1 MALARIVFHCVDQDL
16 FDIFIRSLPRPALL
30 DPLRKDLALQKRH
43 FRGYRISKS
52 SPDIPAISKAY
63 YKEINEKRNE
73 QLVDYLCRGW
83 LLTHAEVA
91 TATLECLGLR
101 DVTLQQVGSWLP
113 HAHARLTEQG
123 HMDAASEITRAL
135 ALEHPIEDILITIS
149 VLCVDCDQQSELRQ
163 SIEREFEKTHD
174 DPGYLFAALTER
186 QTGLLARLDS
196 ITKRASHETARRESD
211 LKPLANELTRLTK
224 KRATLDKDRSARE
237 TELEEAKSHLSQSQV
252 QYDAAKG
259 QMEEWKARH
268 DKIERAVLRAQ
279 AKFQE
284 LQYSRDALLADLDRQ
299 KKAVESECADVAE
312 RLEAAKKR
320 MLDTRRD
327 VVANVDD
334 THPIDDAEVVPEEVA
349 GDLNDVLAFT
359 ALPGFRSS
367 SVTIDMFFR
376 WLREHHGSPDVPPR
390 HTDVTTDPSASVDY
404 YGHMA
409 LYGERPWDAAV
420 LGSYALARSLE
431 EVREGVDTYES
442 RSDIVLGGLYHMARV
457 SDAPLVDRLLA
468 RLIELVPHQE
478 TPATSGLDLLDGL
491 EILADRIT
499 DGAVNRRLGAMQ
511 TKLATANGRAL
522 QRLYDQMSPAL
533 RPHAKRALVSRVRD
547 ARLQDQDPTH
557 EVLDVVTTYLETLL
571 GPLGGGSHVWG
582 AQATLQD
589 EVRTSRRAL
598 LAGTAKLP
606 HVFSPTTNDRLLQ
619 FRDLFAIHL
628 KEALAA
634 DTLDGYELFRR
645 LLLQYCLRDCLQPE
659 WISSRYLFP
668 IVVSLAH
675 VASRADRKIR
685 ERKANIQLALE
696 KQQYPLNVA
705 RRGVPLRIQLANTGA
720 ATASEIHV
728 EIEADRKE
736 VTIRPKDIRL
746 TKVGPQDQTWRDIT
760 MDIADP
766 VSAIELACLYHW
778 KDPSG
783 VQRVGDESV
792 KLTAQRDV
800 DWAKARANPY
810 SLRSITSQERLVGRD
825 DDLDALRIGIEGT
838 QSFCITGQKRVGKTS
853 VARVLLKEF
862 RGKVDHVAVYLTFGD
877 LVATSWCELIYSL
890 YEAISEELGDVT
902 TGSCVEL
909 PPVEEFVAKQA
920 RHNRAFLK
928 QLGRSLDGMKVLCI
942 IDDFDEIDEDL
953 YKGDDAKELFL
964 RLRTLIDRGDFSF
977 VMVGS
982 EKLPDVLRHQGERLN
997 QVQQHSL
1004 SYFRDKSS
1012 LRRLVVEPA
1021 VPYLEYS
1028 DEAIDE
1034 IWGYSAGNP
1043 YYATQICVRV
1053 YGDMVAKKDHHV
1065 CPSDVQRNVKA
1076 ICQDSNVSTFQH
1088 FWTDGVFEGGDDM
1101 ARLQYLNAAIL
1112 TACARM
1118 SSEEGAEREV
1128 ERKALLAEPSL
1139 GSYDPAQVRF
1149 RLDNLVDRG
1158 VLVET
1163 ADRVR
1168 LRVPLFER
1176 WLLAGGEAAV
1186 RASFS
1191 EEALEVRFA
1200 PSVVKPAPRR
1210 IVEVSRDLV
1219 YQGKSLA
1226 EDRVR
1231 TWLDQFGRGE
1241 NQNLALR
1248 LLERLKSKGYYSE
1261 ESIHSRCKTLHGL
1274 MLEELASGG
1283 AFAKVVEK
1291 RRIKNIFVSHFE
1303 GEGRSG
1309 GRMLHAYRNA
1319 NALVASLVGSMED
1332 AARFVKGHVERDRAC
1347 AVVFIDDFIGTG
1359 GSCVEGLERFRVKLD
1374 AIGMKLDKLVV
1385 GVAALVGVKAGV
1397 DAVRAN
1403 DYMSCHV
1410 VTTDELGP
1418 EERAF
1423 APQGG
1428 VFEDE
1433 EDRNAARRL
1442 CEGIGKVLEP
1452 KQPLGFGDCQAL
1464 VCFSHRCPNNTLPI
1478 FYKGGVMYQ
1487 GREWIPL
1494 FPR

>member
-1 MALARIVFHCVDQDL
+1 MALTRIVFHCADQDL
-16 FDIFIRSLPRPALL
+16 FDLFIRSFPRPALL
-30 DPLRKDLALQKRH
+30 DPLRKDAALQRRH

-52 SPDIPAISKAY
+52 SPDLPAISKAY
-63 YKEINEKRNE
+63 YREINEQRNE
-73 QLVDYLCRGW
+73 QLVDYLCHGW
-83 LLTHAEVA
+83 LLTHPEVA

-101 DVTLQQVGSWLP
+101 DVLRQPGNWLP
-113 HAHARLTEQG
+113 RARAALTEQG
-123 HMDAASEITRAL
+123 HVNAASEIARAL
-135 ALEHPIEDILITIS
+135 AFAYPIEDILVVIS
-149 VLCVDCDQQSELRQ
+149 ILCVNCDQQPELRK
-163 SIEREFEKTHD
+163 SIEREFEKTHN

-186 QTGLLARLDS
+186 QTRLLARLDD
-196 ITKRASHETARRESD
+196 ITKRVSDETTRRKSD
-211 LKPLANELTRLTK
+211 LKPLGNELTKLTK
-224 KRATLDKDRSARE
+224 KRATLDKNRSARE
-237 TELEEAKSHLSQSQV
+237 TELEQTKNHLEQSQV
-252 QYDAAKG
+252 QYEVAKG
-259 QMEEWKARH
+259 RMEEWKAKH

-284 LQYSRDALLADLDRQ
+284 LQYSRDALLADLDQQ

-312 RLEAAKKR
+312 RVEAAQKR
-320 MLDTRRD
+320 MLDTKRD
-327 VVANVDD
+327 VVAPSDD
-334 THPIDDAEVVPEEVA
+334 TSPTGDTEIVSAEPA
-349 GDLNDVLAFT
+349 CDLNDMLQFT

-367 SVTIDMFFR
+367 SVTIDMLFT
-376 WLREHHGSPDVPPR
+376 WLRKRNGGTEVPPR
-390 HTDVTTDPSASVDY
+390 HTDVFGDPSASVDY

-409 LYGERPWDAAV
+409 LYGERSWDATA

-431 EVREGVDTYES
+431 DAPEGVDAYES
-442 RSDIVLGGLYHMARV
+442 RSDLLLGGLYHIARV
-457 SDAPLVDRLLA
+457 SDARLVDRLLA
-468 RLIELVPHQE
+468 RLIELIPHQGI
-478 TPATSGLDLLDGL
+478 PRTSGLELADGL
-491 EILADRIT
+491 EILADCIT

-511 TKLATANGRAL
+511 TKLATANGQAL
-522 QRLYDQMSPAL
+522 QHLYDQMSPAL
-533 RPHAKRALVSRVRD
+533 RPHAKRALVSKVRE
-547 ARLQDQDPTH
+547 ARLQDTDPTH
-557 EVLDVVTTYLETLL
+557 EVLDVVTTHLETLL
-571 GPLGGGSHVWG
+571 APLRGVSQIWG
-582 AQATLQD
+582 AEATLQD
-589 EVRTSRRAL
+589 EVRTSKRVL

-606 HVFSPTTNDRLLQ
+606 HVFSLTTNDRLVQ
-619 FRDLFAIHL
+619 FRDLFAVHL
-628 KEALAA
+628 KEALVA
-634 DTLDGYELFRR
+634 DTLDGHELFRR
-645 LLLQYCLRDCLQPE
+645 LLLQYCLRDCRQPE

-668 IVVSLAH
+668 IVVSLAQ

-685 ERKANIQLALE
+685 ERKANIRLALE
-696 KQQYPLNVA
+696 KQQHPLNVA
-705 RRGVPLRIQLANTGA
+705 RRGVPLRIQLTNSGT

-736 VTIRPKDIRL
+736 VAIRPSAIRL
-746 TKVGPQDQTWRDIT
+746 AKMGPEEQIWQDVV

-766 VSAIELACLYHW
+766 VSAAELACLYHW

-800 DWAKARANPY
+800 DWAKAQANPY

-825 DDLDALRIGIEGT
+825 DDLEALRIGIEGT

-862 RGKVDHVAVYLTFGD
+862 RDNTGHVAVYLTFGD

-890 YEAISEELGDVT
+890 YEAIADELGDVT
-902 TGSCVEL
+902 TGSRVEL
-909 PPVEEFVAKQA
+909 PPVEEFVVKQA
-920 RHNRAFLK
+920 RYNRAFLR
-928 QLGRSLDGMKVLCI
+928 QLGSSLEGMKVLCI
-942 IDDFDEIDEDL
+942 IDDFDEIDEGL

-1004 SYFRDKSS
+1004 NYFRDKSS

-1021 VPYLEYS
+1021 LPYLEYS
-1028 DEAIDE
+1028 EEAIDE
-1034 IWGYSAGNP
+1034 IWEYSAGNP

-1053 YGDMVAKKDHHV
+1053 YGDMVTKRDHHV
-1065 CPSDVQRNVKA
+1065 CPSDVQRNVNA

-1088 FWTDGVFEGGDDM
+1088 FWTDGVFEGGREM

-1112 TACARM
+1112 TACARVRR
-1118 SSEEGAEREV
+1118 EKGAQRGV
-1128 ERKALLAEPSL
+1128 QRKALMAEPSL
-1139 GSYDPAQVRF
+1139 GSYDPAQIRF
-1149 RLDNLVDRG
+1149 RLDNLVDRD

-1163 ADRVR
+1163 TGGVR
-1168 LRVPLFER
+1168 LRVPLFEK
-1176 WLLAGGEAAV
+1176 WLLARGEAAV

-1191 EEALEVRFA
+1191 EEALEVSVA
-1200 PSVVKPAPRR
+1200 PSIGKPAPRR
-1210 IVEVSRDLV
+1210 IVEVGRDLV
-1219 YQGKSLA
+1219 YQGAPLT

-1241 NQNLALR
+1241 NQDLALR
-1248 LLERLKSKGYYSE
+1248 LLESLKSKGYYSE
-1261 ESIHSRCKTLHGL
+1261 ASVYSRCKTLH
-1274 MLEELASGG
+1274 ELILQEFASGG

-1291 RRIKNIFVSHFE
+1291 RRIKNVFVSHFE

-1309 GRMLHAYRNA
+1309 GRILHVYRNA
-1319 NALVASLVGSMED
+1319 NALVASLVGSMDE
-1332 AARFVKGHVERDRAC
+1332 ATRFVKGHAEKDRAC
-1347 AVVFIDDFIGTG
+1347 AVVFVDDFVGTG
-1359 GSCVEGLERFRVKLD
+1359 GSCIDGLKLFQGKLN
-1374 AIGMKLDKLVV
+1374 AVGMRLDRLVV
-1385 GVAALVGVKAGV
+1385 GVAALVGVRAGV

-1403 DYMSCHV
+1403 DYIDCHV

-1418 EERAF
+1418 EAQAF
-1423 APQGG
+1423 AAQGG
-1428 VFEDE
+1428 VFEEE

-1442 CEGIGKVLEP
+1442 CEGIGRVLEP

-1478 FYKGGVMYQ
+1478 FYKKGMMYQ